1 MNANAKGKSQIK
13 CFVGKSVN
21 NQFHLALL
29 IFAWSFLLSSRAM
42 PQTYVN
48 LHSFAGNY
56 GSTPQ
61 AGLLLNDK
69 TLYGTTFAGGSS
81 SNGTVF
87 AVNTDGSD
95 FTNLYRFSNLTTI
108 TNQVV
113 IPPGTITF
121 TEYSY
126 TNSDGANPEAALV
139 LSGQTLYGTT
149 SAGGSGGVGTVFA
162 INTDGIGFTNL
173 HTFSGSDGASPSAGL
188 ILSGHN
194 LFGTTS
200 AGGSGSNG
208 VVFTINTN
216 GSGFKDLHN
225 FSKGNFDPNPYN
237 SVWTN
242 GDGASPVSGL
252 LISGSTLFGT
262 ASAGGA
268 SGAGTIFSLPTD
280 GSSFA
285 NLYNFG
291 AGGAIPLAG
300 LILSSNTLYGMAS
313 VGGNGGN
320 GTIFS
325 LETNGSSFTVLYN
338 FSGDISSNFVNNA
351 DGAKPRS
358 SLVLMGKTL
367 YGTAPFEGSLNG
379 GTIFAINTDGTG
391 FTLLHEFTSVDGFE
405 PFAGLSL
412 SGNTLYGT
420 TTMGGSSNAGVVFSL
435 SLPLPQLAIS
445 RTAANLI
452 LTWPANAPGF
462 DYSSFNLQSALQLGN
477 PTAWSPVSTIP
488 ITVNGWNTVTDSIPF
503 SSRFYRLTQ

>member
-1 MNANAKGKSQIK
+1 MWI
-13 CFVGKSVN
+13 
-21 NQFHLALL
+21 
-29 IFAWSFLLSSRAM
+29 R
-42 PQTYVN
+42 
-48 LHSFAGNY
+48 NY
-56 GSTPQ
+56 RQ
-61 AGLLLNDK
+61 NYAGLHR
-69 TLYGTTFAGGSS
+69 S
-81 SNGTVF
+81 
-87 AVNTDGSD
+87 
-95 FTNLYRFSNLTTI
+95 
-108 TNQVV
+108 
-113 IPPGTITF
+113 
-121 TEYSY
+121 
-126 TNSDGANPEAALV
+126 GAWH
-139 LSGQTLYGTT
+139 GQTLYGTT

-420 TTMGGSSNAGVVFSL
+420 TTMGR
-435 SLPLPQLAIS
+435 QLQRRCCIQPVIAA
-445 RTAANLI
+445 TA
-452 LTWPANAPGF
+452 TCHKPHRCQSDF
-462 DYSSFNLQSALQLGN
+462 DLAC
-477 PTAWSPVSTIP
+477 
-488 ITVNGWNTVTDSIPF
+488 
-503 SSRFYRLTQ
+503 

>member
-1 MNANAKGKSQIK
+1 M
-13 CFVGKSVN
+13 
-21 NQFHLALL
+21 
-29 IFAWSFLLSSRAM
+29 
-42 PQTYVN
+42 
-48 LHSFAGNY
+48 
-56 GSTPQ
+56 
-61 AGLLLNDK
+61 
-69 TLYGTTFAGGSS
+69 
-81 SNGTVF
+81 
-87 AVNTDGSD
+87 
-95 FTNLYRFSNLTTI
+95 
-108 TNQVV
+108 
-113 IPPGTITF
+113 
-121 TEYSY
+121 
-126 TNSDGANPEAALV
+126 
-139 LSGQTLYGTT
+139 
-149 SAGGSGGVGTVFA
+149 GTVFA